1 MYCLFYNYIYTYV
14 YHMHAMGVL
23 QKPVLPPFKTICVSS
38 NIPKSFPCL
47 ASKSSKA
54 LKTKVAESQKELES
68 LNGEA
73 AIQVSDIV

>member
-1 MYCLFYNYIYTYV
+1 
-14 YHMHAMGVL
+14 MHAMGVL

-47 ASKSSKA
+47 ASKSPKA